1 MDVLNRKSWKDVR
14 RRWARSLL
22 TIATIAAA
30 VAGLSLFAVM
40 PLLDQAAER
49 RIVDDR
55 LHDIQLQT
63 EVTTLSSAELQA
75 LRELPGVAAVEAR
88 TAYRTRMRVGDKRVD
103 LLLVGVNDFDDQQ
116 VDRIALAGGALP
128 SASEALSERQNGR
141 SGRFGGGAGAVVQVE
156 DNRQGLHP
164 VTISGQGT
172 TLHYSAVVA
181 DGLAVL
187 YVPQTLAN
195 AIAGTTGV
203 NTIDIR
209 VAATRDAEAV
219 AEAIRAWF
227 GANRPDVVFTDLPA
241 VREVGGWPG
250 QDIAQNFTALFYVG
264 GVLALI
270 SALVLVSNTMTTMI
284 AEQRRE
290 IAIMKAIGGRRW
302 QIIGAFLRT
311 AWLLAALGTIAGV
324 LIGIP
329 LSNVLAGLVG
339 SQSLGLDTDWGYSLP
354 VLALSLVLGIASA
367 TLAALP
373 ALLRAAGLPIL
384 DGLAAGLA
392 ATPGTGIER
401 LLRRVRLSRITQ
413 VGLRNI
419 TRRKART
426 IGTVVQVGLAVGVAL
441 AFVALGPTIST
452 VTLRNW
458 DAQNWDV
465 VVRQRSDVAFDD
477 RAVAL
482 IEGVDG
488 FGSGHPVLYN
498 TVELSG
504 TQYEAWALPPDS
516 TLFDPAL
523 RSGRWFEPGDRDAL
537 VAVIGPALASQS
549 GLDAGDTTTVMTAAG
564 PFEFTIIGVD
574 SRIINGG
581 TTFVVPLAAF
591 QRILKRDDANGYW
604 LLSASQERGAIDR
617 LAADVEDVLAAGGYP
632 ASIVVHYVER
642 DANLSAFQGLLVALA
657 VMGVPIVAIGLIG
670 LVNMM
675 TMNVLERTREIGIL
689 RSIGADAGAIR
700 RVFRTEAL
708 AVAVLG
714 WLVAVPLGWLI
725 GWVLVRIVSELFQ
738 FGSIPYLYPLWY
750 PPLALVITLA
760 VAWLVVI
767 APVRRASRL
776 RPGDALRYE

>member
-14 RRWARSLL
+14 RRWARSLF

-63 EVTTLSSAELQA
+63 EATTLSSAELQE
-75 LRELPGVAAVEAR
+75 LRDLPGVAAVEAR
-88 TAYRTRMRVGDKRVD
+88 TSYRTRMRVGDKRDDV
-103 LLLVGVNDFDDQQ
+103 LLVGVRDFDDQP
-116 VDRIALAGGALP
+116 VDRVDLTAGAFPREG
-128 SASEALSERQNGR
+128 EALSERQNARG
-141 SGRFGGGAGAVVQVE
+141 GRFDGGAGAEVQIE
-156 DNRQGLHP
+156 DSRQGLHA
-164 VTISGQGT
+164 VRIAGHGT
-172 TLHYSAVVA
+172 TLQYSAVVA
-181 DGLAVL
+181 DGLAVF
-187 YVPQTLAN
+187 YVPQPLAN
-195 AIAGTTGV
+195 AVAGTTGV
-203 NTIDIR
+203 NTVDVR
-209 VAATRDAEAV
+209 VADPREAEAV
-219 AEAIRAWF
+219 SASIRAWF
-227 GANRPDVVFTDLPA
+227 STNRPEVIFTDLPE
-241 VREVGGWPG
+241 VRGAGAWPG
-250 QDIAQNFTALFYVG
+250 KEFAQNFTALFYVG

-270 SALVLVSNTMTTMI
+270 SALLLVSNTMTTMV

-290 IAIMKAIGGRRW
+290 IAVMKAIGGRRW

-311 AWLLAALGTIAGV
+311 VWILAALGTLAGV
-324 LIGIP
+324 ILGIP

-339 SQSLGLDTDWGYSLP
+339 SRSLGLETDWGYSLP
-354 VLALSLVLGIASA
+354 ILALSLVVGIVSA

-401 LLRRVRLSRITQ
+401 LLRRVRLPRITQ

-426 IGTVVQVGLAVGVAL
+426 IGTVVQVGLAVGIAL
-441 AFVALGPTIST
+441 AFVALGPTIAAVT
-452 VTLRNW
+452 VRNW
-458 DAQNWDV
+458 DSLNWDV

-498 TVELSG
+498 TVELDG
-504 TQYEAWALPPDS
+504 AQYEAWAVPPD
-516 TLFDPAL
+516 TALFDPAIK
-523 RSGRWFEPGDRDAL
+523 SGRWLEAGDRDAL
-537 VAVIGPALASQS
+537 VAVIGPALANKT
-549 GLDAGDTTTVMTAAG
+549 GLDAGDTTTVITAAG
-564 PFEFTIIGVD
+564 PVEFTIIGVD
-574 SRIINGG
+574 TRIINGG

-591 QRILKRDDANGYW
+591 QRALKRGDTNGYW
-604 LLSASQERGAIDR
+604 VLSDSQEPAAIDR
-617 LAADVEDVLAAGGYP
+617 LAAGVEDALAAGGYP

-642 DANLSAFQGLLVALA
+642 DANVAAFDGLLVALA

-689 RSIGADAGAIR
+689 RCVGAGSGAIQ

-708 AVAVLG
+708 TVAFLG
-714 WLVAVPLGWLI
+714 WLVAVPLGWVI
-725 GWVLVRIVSELFQ
+725 GWGLVRIVSELFQ
-738 FGSIPYLYPLWY
+738 FGSIPYIYPLWY
-750 PPLALVITLA
+750 LPLALLVTLG

-767 APVRRASRL
+767 APVRRATRL